1 MVCVNSTPV
10 GSNPRPLR
18 PRPNSIYIHSP
29 GTSAAR
35 ANIMALELGTD
46 IYKGGEGWETG
57 RGHNAALT
65 GSNPGPFKL
74 SDQGE
79 EVYLSD

>member
-1 MVCVNSTPV
+1 
-10 GSNPRPLR
+10 
-18 PRPNSIYIHSP
+18 
-29 GTSAAR
+29 
-35 ANIMALELGTD
+35 MALELGTD